1 MNSHQ
6 KSTRTQHEQKESP
19 GTHPKSWSDYRVQA
33 NLNLYAMVEFLIS
46 AENVSQ
52 ARQKAAK
59 LLDQCDPI
67 IDVWTPNGTQ
77 MQVSLHPENVE
88 AELIEVRLGDS
99 SSPLRLD
106 SQASNQLR
114 SEVETEIG
122 KLILSEMESLEVL
135 KMGTDENRANIHA
148 GLSDEVN
155 HGLFDYLWEAYVRL
169 HPEQNV
175 HESQG
180 PEEET

>member
-1 MNSHQ
+1 MKSDQ
-6 KSTRTQHEQKESP
+6 KSTRARHEQKESP
-19 GTHPKSWSDYRVQA
+19 GTHPKSWSYYRVQA
-33 NLNLYAMVEFLIS
+33 NLNFYAMVEFLIS

-59 LLDQCDPI
+59 LLDQCEPI
-67 IDVWTPNGTQ
+67 IHVGTPTGTP

-88 AELIEVRLGDS
+88 AELIEIQPDDS
-99 SSPLRLD
+99 PSPLRLD

-122 KLILSEMESLEVL
+122 KLILSEMESLEVM
-135 KMGTDENRANIHA
+135 KMGADENRANIHA
-148 GLSDEVN
+148 GLSDDVD
-155 HGLFDYLWEAYVRL
+155 HDLFDDLWEAYIRL

-175 HESQG
+175 HEGQDS
-180 PEEET
+180 EEET